1 MFKKIKN
8 RKGFTLIELIVVIA
22 ILAVLA
28 AIIIP
33 TVANSIERAQQ
44 GRDLANSRSL
54 YAREV
59 IAVLNDTPG
68 GVPDATGVVTVT
80 GPDGL
85 SCEYTFNA
93 GTRVITTFECTATEG
108 SIYTLDP
115 DTGEILNPNN

>member
-33 TVANSIERAQQ
+33 TVSNSIARAQQ
-44 GRDLANSRSL
+44 ARDLANARSI

-59 IAVLNDTPG
+59 IAVLNGAPT
-68 GVPDATGVVTVT
+68 VPAVDGEFILT
-80 GPDGL
+80 GPDSL
-85 SCEYTFNA
+85 ECELTYDAN
-93 GTRVITTFECTATEG
+93 TRVISTFTCTTGTPSRGTYALTN
-108 SIYTLDP
+108 
-115 DTGEILNPNN
+115 GEIVFTAP